1 VRTTVQLYENSILE
15 HLGTE
20 EVRPDVVIPEIVF
33 TYGRPAV
40 VGAKETTKSTLMP
53 EKMAVGFLKG
63 GSLFHELA
71 KDAETYLFVKN
82 LHHQLK
88 AQLLDKEVV
97 IQIVRETTLDSTIE
111 LDNFGN
117 PKRSLQATGAG
128 SDGINPL
135 TDPVS
140 LTIGTYSVTIPSGS
154 FHQLPN
160 GSKRGSYVYAGV
172 IGGVTLQLQILQLAG
187 NQFQL
192 KSTGGPVNLTGLP
205 NPVTVTIVIGNDL
218 GTTSVKAS
226 H

>member
-15 HLGTE
+15 HWGTE
-20 EVRPDVVIPEIVF
+20 EVRPDVVIPEIIF

-53 EKMAVGFLKG
+53 EKMAVGFLKA
-63 GSLFHELA
+63 GSLFHEPA

-82 LHHQLK
+82 LNHQLK

-154 FHQLPN
+154 FHQLPM
-160 GSKRGSYVYAGV
+160 GASAGATFMQ
-172 IGGVTLQLQILQLAG
+172 G
-187 NQFQL
+187 
-192 KSTGGPVNLTGLP
+192 
-205 NPVTVTIVIGNDL
+205 
-218 GTTSVKAS
+218 
-226 H
+226 